1 MLDFERTSTR
11 RTANAEKGQSL
22 LEMCFGFVILMMIVS
37 GVIDLGRLYFSY
49 VALEDAAGEAA
60 LFMSINP
67 ECPYDAVISGEAVAN
82 DGTNGE
88 DCDPPDNGL
97 WRARNAGG
105 SPGLSLVEWTSVK
118 TDITCY
124 VGISTTKRSSCDQG
138 VVGDL
143 IEVKMVYPFPLLSP
157 YIPQI
162 AGGSTIDLTST
173 AQQLILVED

>member
-1 MLDFERTSTR
+1 MLSFERTSTR
-11 RTANAEKGQSL
+11 RSVNAEKGQSL
-22 LEMCFGFVILMMIVS
+22 LEMCFGFVVLLMIVS

-67 ECPYDAVISGEAVAN
+67 KCPNDAVISGEAVAD

-88 DCDPPDNGL
+88 DCDPPDNGI

-118 TDITCY
+118 TDITCFE
-124 VGISTTKRSSCDQG
+124 GISTIKRTSCDLG
-138 VVGDL
+138 EVGDL
-143 IEVKMVYPFPLLSP
+143 IEVKMVYRFTLLSP

-162 AGGSTIDLTST
+162 AGNSYIDLTST
-173 AQQLILVED
+173 AQQLILVEP